1 MQRFAETLDAFI
13 SRLKIILKE
22 FDYGDE
28 KEKQLHDQIVF
39 GCREDSLRDEFF
51 REAALTLQ
59 MTIHMY
65 AHHIKRPRNRWIIF
79 EKIEMKPLQRYGK
92 QNQLTVRESTN
103 LRTHR

>member
-1 MQRFAETLDAFI
+1 MQRFAKTLDAFI

-39 GCREDSLRDEFF
+39 ACIEDSLRGEFF

-59 MTIHMY
+59 MAIHLY
-65 AHHIKRPRNRWIIF
+65 AHHIKRPNNR
-79 EKIEMKPLQRYGK
+79 
-92 QNQLTVRESTN
+92 
-103 LRTHR
+103 